1 MEAEPLNSNQSLV
14 KNSLYNVAYKLLN
27 VIFPLVSATYI
38 ARVIFAKGV
47 GEVSYA
53 QNIVSYFTTIAAL
66 GIPNYGI
73 REIAKARKSKQQT
86 DEVFFELFTI
96 NAVSTTVCIVAYFML
111 IHFVSALNSN
121 IRMYYAVGLLLIFNY
136 INVDWFYQGNEEYG
150 YIAKRSFVIKLISL
164 IAMFVF
170 VRHESDAIAYALISS
185 LATGGNNVFNIIHL
199 KKYNLKTDFG
209 KMNVKR
215 HLKPIFIM
223 LGSVI
228 AVELYTMLDTTMIGI
243 LCDSSSVGYYT
254 NSMKL
259 IKLLIT
265 VVTAIGGVL
274 LPRLSQYYAEG
285 KLNECEFIVNKVF
298 RVMLFLFVPCE
309 IGIILTAPLI
319 MPVMFGDSFIPAVTT
334 LKIAALLI
342 CTLGF
347 SNLFGTQILLT
358 FGEEKKLL
366 YCTILGAV
374 SNVIMN
380 AILIPR
386 YQQNGA
392 AVASV
397 ISETL
402 VTVMAFVF
410 SRKYIKI
417 HLTSRY
423 TLSVC
428 LSSIAMA
435 VVVVMVMKIPTNQF
449 VSLIL
454 SVVSGAICYLAINAL
469 TKNPELVEL
478 RNMIGKKRKA
488 KNV

>member
-1 MEAEPLNSNQSLV
+1 MKSNQSLI

-27 VIFPLVSATYI
+27 VIFPLISATYI
-38 ARVIFAKGV
+38 ARVIFANGV

-53 QNIVSYFTTIAAL
+53 QNIVSYFTTSAAL

-73 REIAKARKSKQQT
+73 REIAKARKSTQQT
-86 DEVFFELFTI
+86 SEIFFELLTM
-96 NAVSTTVCIVAYFML
+96 NAVSTTACIVAYFIL
-111 IHFVSALNSN
+111 IHFLPAFNSN
-121 IRMYYAVGLLLIFNY
+121 IRMYYAVGLLLVFNY
-136 INVDWFYQGNEEYG
+136 ISVDWFYQGYEEYG
-150 YIAKRSFVIKLISL
+150 YITKRSFIIKLVSL
-164 IAMFVF
+164 IAMFLF
-170 VRHESDAIAYALISS
+170 VRQENDAIAYALISS

-199 KKYNLKTDFG
+199 KKYNLETDFR
-209 KMNVKR
+209 KINIKR

-223 LGSVI
+223 FGSVI

-259 IKLLIT
+259 IKLLIA

-285 KLNECEFIVNKVF
+285 KLNECEIIVNKVF

-309 IGIILTAPLI
+309 IGIILTSPLI

-366 YCTILGAV
+366 CCTILGAV

-380 AILIPR
+380 AILIPQ

-397 ISETL
+397 ISEIL
-402 VTVMAFVF
+402 VTMMSFVF
-410 SRKYIKI
+410 SYKYIKI
-417 HLTSRY
+417 HLTPGY
-423 TLSVC
+423 ILSVG

-435 VVVVMVMKIPTNQF
+435 VAVVMVMKIPTNQLL
-449 VSLIL
+449 SLIL
-454 SVVSGAICYLAINAL
+454 SVASGAICYLAISIITQNS
-469 TKNPELVEL
+469 ELVEL
-478 RNMIGKKRKA
+478 RNMIGKKMRKM
-488 KNV
+488 K

>member
-1 MEAEPLNSNQSLV
+1 MKENTSLV

-73 REIAKARKSKQQT
+73 REIAKVRKNKEET
-86 DEVFFELFTI
+86 DKVFFELFSI
-96 NAVSTTVCIVAYFML
+96 NTVSTTICIWAYLVL
-111 IHFVSALNSN
+111 IHFVAVLNSN
-121 IRMYYAVGLLLIFNY
+121 IKMYYAVGLLLVFNY
-136 INVDWFYQGNEEYG
+136 INVDWFYQGNEEYA
-150 YIAKRSFVIKLISL
+150 YIVKRSFVIKLISL
-164 IAMFVF
+164 MAMFIF
-170 VRHESDAIAYALISS
+170 VRNEGDAISYALISS
-185 LATGGNNVFNIIHL
+185 LATGGNNVFNIINL
-199 KKYNLKTDFG
+199 KKYKLKVNLDKL
-209 KMNVKR
+209 NVKR

-223 LGSVI
+223 LGSVV
-228 AVELYTMLDTTMIGI
+228 AVELYTMLDTTMIGT

-265 VVTAIGGVL
+265 VITAIGGVL

-285 KLNECEFIVNKVF
+285 KLNECQVVVNKVF
-298 RVMLFLFVPCE
+298 RAMLFLFVPCE
-309 IGIILTAPLI
+309 IGIILTAHLI
-319 MPVMFGDSFIPAVTT
+319 MPVMFGDSFIPAVST

-366 YCTILGAV
+366 CCTVIGAV
-374 SNVIMN
+374 SNIIMN
-380 AILIPR
+380 ALLIPL

-397 ISETL
+397 ISEIL
-402 VTVMAFVF
+402 VTLMAVIF
-410 SRKYIKI
+410 SHKYIKI
-417 HLTSRY
+417 RLETRYITSIVAS
-423 TLSVC
+423 TVS
-428 LSSIAMA
+428 MA
-435 VVVVMVMKIPTNQF
+435 LVVLAVMKISINEF
-449 VSLIL
+449 VLLGMAII
-454 SVVSGAICYLAINAL
+454 SGAICYLAVNSI
-469 TKNPELVEL
+469 TKNPELIEL
-478 RNMIGKKRKA
+478 YNMFYKKKIKR
-488 KNV
+488 